1 MATTDSPE
9 KKRSTLRRVL
19 LLAAGVLVVGLAAL
33 VVFLPKLIPA
43 ETLRTEVQ
51 AALSEEMERPVRL
64 ESVRLSWVEG
74 LVCTGLEVG
83 AKPAKGAD
91 ASDAPSPHPSPARGE
106 ADDAPELLA
115 RAEKLVVAMRFLD
128 AVAAARGK
136 EVSLDTLHLDGLEL
150 WLVRGTDGEWN
161 VADLAEGGGEAR
173 VRSLRIADA
182 RVHVINRPAG
192 RRLVVEDIQASV
204 GELAATGQGYVSLSA
219 EARPIYQTQPKPPP
233 EPEAR
238 TERGPTAPSPE
249 EAPGTFSLTATLSS
263 LKPADP
269 DEVSGT
275 VRAEWKAVDWPS
287 VASAAVELPP
297 EAASLGRTSGHATV
311 TFDRGAWQADGS
323 VETESVPLPGAAEGE
338 PISLPRAVLGFQ
350 ASQAGRDKP
359 LEVAL
364 AKLSAPG
371 VDLKLDGSIDLSDP
385 ARPRPDL
392 NLRGAVAW
400 GPFSQGLEP
409 VRALVERFER
419 FGGRADLEM
428 GVTSGPEGY
437 RLRGTVDLKATE
449 AVLPGVLRKEAGQTM
464 RVELRAAA
472 SPDSSRAE
480 IERLRLVAGAAT
492 VTAHGRFPLGK
503 TDAAGLAEASGG
515 LDVEIERIEKLAET
529 LPALAEAVG
538 EADLAGP
545 VRAKLKVS
553 PRPPEGTDD
562 GAEADAAPA
571 WDARLRVDLAELS
584 LTAPGGRKKP
594 AGTESQLE
602 AAVVV
607 GEGGRRA
614 ELEDFHFHLADAVV
628 DWRGTATLRRPEDG
642 DGGWSGRTKGRLRVD
657 GMETLGALA
666 APAKFA
672 AAAAPP
678 VAGTVVL
685 DVDTHLEENRLR
697 GSLEVDL
704 TETAVAAG
712 DAFAKPAGEAAGLR
726 AEGAWLL
733 AKPSFVDAAA
743 TLRMPGLVAETTAKG
758 QILIAALMGEPPAE
772 TRGRMPSGD
781 APARA
786 VIVQSGRLA
795 TFTVEATIE
804 DVARL
809 VALSPALAP
818 RVKGRAE
825 GAGTV
830 TLEVS
835 TEPERLRV
843 TAEADLAKTR
853 LDFDSKLV
861 KPAGRPLELAASAD
875 VTPRGTPAG
884 EAAVACRIQADARL
898 EDSRAGVAGHLLVS
912 LPPEPSALAS
922 PDVAAALVRGI
933 DLEAEATC
941 RHGPDL
947 AATVPALGP
956 VYERVGLDGP
966 MTVRGRIAGTPL
978 EADFGFEVE
987 AAECRIRDGE
997 RLIKDAGT
1005 PASMKAAGRF
1015 GQVPGEMVLES
1026 LSLALAEVKV
1036 EAGGR
1041 FLFDNPRPVPPK
1053 APQAWSLHARG
1064 SLPDLAV
1071 LNAGLPP
1078 DMRVEKPTGSVA
1090 FDVRAAG
1097 DALGAALERCD
1108 LTFRNA
1114 GLVWLGTPVRIDG
1127 RVVHDKGVLRLG
1139 DPEGGGRLRLVA
1151 GATDVSISGAIAEPD
1166 RAPRGRVAI
1175 RGPCVDVDELTLLAE
1190 RTEKEFASASKT
1202 GPKAKPDEPAAE
1214 MIDER
1219 TKRLLLRSGVEF
1231 DARLDQVAVTMPQFD
1246 DAFYELEGVEAEGR
1260 LADGRL
1266 TVARF
1271 DYGVNNGTVTSNME
1285 IDFRP
1290 DVPVLTVTEIRRDLE
1305 PRKNVIPIISR
1316 TFPGLECTG
1325 SVSTRETKRQR
1336 LEDGAW
1342 PEGHGET
1349 VLVEGRLVGPGAPP
1363 HIQRVFPGLKLTT
1376 YNYKKM
1382 VNRYKMEEDG
1392 TVENRMIF
1400 DGKQYDIYIFGYSE
1414 RDGRFRYELGVE
1426 MGLGLNS
1433 ETWTRDLDQ
1442 GKVPLMI
1449 YWGRM
1454 DTEEARYAEQNIRYV
1469 RPDELLHDVLVK
1481 RSLLLKL
1488 FQRMGK
1494 KPPDIP
1500 EPPDWPEEDDEEEE

>member
-1 MATTDSPE
+1 MATTDAPE

-19 LLAAGVLVVGLAAL
+19 LLAAGLLVVGVATL

-43 ETLRTEVQ
+43 ETLRAEVE

-91 ASDAPSPHPSPARGE
+91 ASAAPEPSGAGPE
-106 ADDAPELLA
+106 ADADPALLA
-115 RAEKLVVAMRFLD
+115 RAERLVVAMRFLD

-150 WLVRGTDGEWN
+150 WLVRGADGEWN
-161 VADLAEGGGEAR
+161 VADLAEGGGEAK

-182 RVHVINRPAG
+182 RVHVLNRPAG

-219 EARPIYQTQPKPPP
+219 ALP
-233 EPEAR
+233 
-238 TERGPTAPSPE
+238 G

-263 LKPADP
+263 LEPADP
-269 DEVSGT
+269 DEASGT
-275 VRAEWKAVDWPS
+275 VRTEWKAVDWPS

-338 PISLPRAVLGFQ
+338 TISLPRAVVGFQ
-350 ASQAGRDKP
+350 ASQAGPDKP

-371 VDLKLDGSIDLSDP
+371 LDLKLDGSIDLSDP

-464 RVELRAAA
+464 RLELRAAA

-503 TDAAGLAEASGG
+503 TDAAALAEASGG
-515 LDVEIERIEKLAET
+515 LDVEIERVEKLAET

-553 PRPPEGTDD
+553 PRPPEGTD
-562 GAEADAAPA
+562 AAPA

-584 LTAPGGRKKP
+584 LAAPGGRTKP
-594 AGTESQLE
+594 AGTESNLE

-614 ELEDFHFHLADAVV
+614 ELEGFHFHLADAVV
-628 DWRGTATLRRPEDG
+628 DWRGTATLRRPEDE
-642 DGGWSGRTKGRLRVD
+642 DGGWSGRTKGRLRID

-672 AAAAPP
+672 AGAAPP

-704 TETAVAAG
+704 TEAAVAAG
-712 DAFAKPAGEAAGLR
+712 EAFVKPAGEAARLR

-758 QILIAALMGEPPAE
+758 QILIAALTGGPRAE
-772 TRGRMPSGD
+772 TGARTPSGD
-781 APARA
+781 APGRA

-809 VALSPALAP
+809 AALSPALAP
-818 RVKGRAE
+818 RVTGRAE
-825 GAGTV
+825 GGGTV

-898 EDSRAGVAGHLLVS
+898 EDSRAGVAGHLLLA

-978 EADFGFEVE
+978 EADFGVEVE
-987 AAECRIRDGE
+987 AADCRIRDGE

-1005 PASMKAAGRF
+1005 PASVKAAGRF

-1026 LSLALAEVKV
+1026 LSLVLAEVKV

-1078 DMRVEKPTGSVA
+1078 DVRVEKPTGSVA

-1108 LTFRNA
+1108 LTFREA

-1151 GATDVSISGAIAEPD
+1151 GATDVSLSGTVAEPD

-1175 RGPCVDVDELTLLAE
+1175 RGPSVDVDELTLLAE

-1202 GPKAKPDEPAAE
+1202 GPKAKPDEPDAE

-1271 DYGVNNGTVTSNME
+1271 DYGVNNGTVTSDME

-1363 HIQRVFPGLKLTT
+1363 HIQRIFPGLKLTT

-1400 DGKQYDIYIFGYSE
+1400 DGNQYDIYIFGYSE

-1500 EPPDWPEEDDEEEE
+1500 EPPDWPEEEDEEEE